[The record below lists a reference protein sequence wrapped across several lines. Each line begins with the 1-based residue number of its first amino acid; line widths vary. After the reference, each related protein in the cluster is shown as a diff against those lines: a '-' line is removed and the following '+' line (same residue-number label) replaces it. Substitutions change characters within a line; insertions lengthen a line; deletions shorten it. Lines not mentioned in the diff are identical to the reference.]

1 MRDDDMIKILTLA
14 GGAAL
19 KVPPPPPTPKPIA
32 VLLNPRKLNSVL
44 VLRIPSLR
52 ETSVQIFREKC
63 VLGSFMLKK
72 AWSFVKNNLWH
83 FRKY

>member
-1 MRDDDMIKILTLA
+1 MRDDDMTKILTLA

-19 KVPPPPPTPKPIA
+19 KVPPPPPTPKAIA

-52 ETSVQIFREKC
+52 NKC
-63 VLGSFMLKK
+63 TDFQRKICPWLIYVKK
-72 AWSFVKNNLWH
+72 GLVSCK
-83 FRKY
+83 K